1 VLEIYFVFCISYLFV
16 RMNNFR
22 RNKMV
27 SMALR
32 DYTGEVG
39 LLGRVK
45 TDLQTHGVIVPLEL
59 QDELEREWNAPAV
72 KNGRFVFCLESPAT
86 GQRTTVLIINGKFA
100 DHSPFHLVK
109 AGPGRFEIRKGDNRY
124 TDVSLL
130 PRPQFYDRT
139 TSDGVKMPD
148 IAVIGEPD
156 HLRSVLN
163 QRCGYQQLGKACKF
177 CAVESWW
184 AGYRDK
190 SPRHVAEVAE
200 AAYQEGLIKHVTLST
215 GTKLSPAK
223 GLEDL
228 VETAGLI
235 HQKAR
240 VTMTLNFEP
249 LTDYGLLE
257 SLLLAGRAAGAT
269 TALCNIECLDES
281 LREEIM
287 PLKGKNSV
295 ADYLRVW
302 EKCREIFDQNE
313 VYTMV
318 IAGLGESDESI
329 LRGVELAASVGVVAS
344 IVPHTPMRKAV
355 YEDFTPPSVSR
366 MLYLYEEALPIY
378 EKYGLKLYGGTG
390 GIYTSLKGM

>member
-1 VLEIYFVFCISYLFV
+1 
-16 RMNNFR
+16 
-22 RNKMV
+22 MV

-32 DYTGEVG
+32 HYTDELGI
-39 LLGRVK
+39 LGRIK
-45 TDLQTHGVIVPLEL
+45 IDLQTHGVMVPADL
-59 QDELEREWNAPAV
+59 QDELEREWNAPAI
-72 KNGRFVFCLESPAT
+72 KNGRFVFCLESPDD
-86 GQRTTVLIINGKFA
+86 GHLTTVLIINGKFA
-100 DHSPFHLVK
+100 AGSPFRLVK
-109 AGPGRFEIRKGDNRY
+109 AAPGQFEVWKGEEKF
-124 TDVSLL
+124 TGVVLL
-130 PRPQFYDRT
+130 PRPQFYDKT
-139 TSDGVKMPD
+139 ISNGVRMSD

-163 QRCGYQQLGKACKF
+163 QRCGYQQMGKACKF

-190 SPRHVAEVAE
+190 LPAHVAEVAE
-200 AAYQEGLIKHVTLST
+200 AASLEGLVRHVTLST
-215 GTKLSPAK
+215 GTKLSPGK

-228 VETAGLI
+228 VDTARAI
-235 HQKAR
+235 HQKAD
-240 VTMTLNFEP
+240 VTITLNFEP
-249 LTDYGLLE
+249 LTDFGLLE
-257 SLLLAGRAAGAT
+257 FLLLEGREAGAR
-269 TALCNIECLDES
+269 TALCNIECFDEN

-295 ADYLRVW
+295 EDYLKVW
-302 EKCREIFDQNE
+302 EKCADIFGHNE

-329 LRGVELAASVGVVAS
+329 LKGVELAASVGVVAS
-344 IVPHTPMRKAV
+344 IVPHTPMKKAV
-355 YEDFTPPSVSR
+355 YEDFTPPPVSR

>member
-1 VLEIYFVFCISYLFV
+1 
-16 RMNNFR
+16 
-22 RNKMV
+22 MV
-27 SMALR
+27 SLR
-32 DYTGEVG
+32 TYTTEVG
-39 LLGRVK
+39 VLGKIK
-45 TDLQTHGVIVPLEL
+45 TDLQTHGVIVPPEL
-59 QDELEREWNAPAV
+59 QDELEREWNAPAI
-72 KNGRFVFCLESPAT
+72 KNGRFVFCLKSPVD
-86 GQRTTVLIINGKFA
+86 GNLTTVLIINGKFA
-100 DHSPFHLVK
+100 DNSPFHLVK
-109 AGPGRFEIRKGDNRY
+109 VGPGEFEVWKGYEKY
-124 TDVSLL
+124 TEVVLL
-130 PRPQFYDRT
+130 PRPQFYDNI
-139 TSDGVKMPD
+139 TSDGVRMSD

-190 SPRHVAEVAE
+190 SPKHVAEVAE
-200 AAYQEGLIKHVTLST
+200 AAYQEGMAKHVTLST
-215 GTKLSPAK
+215 GTKLTPGK

-228 VETAGLI
+228 VATAKII
-235 HQKAR
+235 HQKAEKA
-240 VTMTLNFEP
+240 TMTLNFEP

-257 SLLLAGRAAGAT
+257 SLLREGKEAGAT
-269 TALCNIECLDES
+269 TALCNIECFDES
-281 LREEIM
+281 LREDIM
-287 PLKGKNSV
+287 PLKGKNTIG
-295 ADYLRVW
+295 DYIRVW
-302 EKCREIFDQNE
+302 EKCTEIFDHNE

-329 LRGVELAASVGVVAS
+329 LRGVELAASLGVVAS

-355 YEDFTPPSVSR
+355 YEDMAPPKVSR